1 LKPLLSENFVIEI
14 YFFSFC
20 FISLCI
26 LFLAVQSGEASK
38 STTSTSEV
46 EKEKYSQN
54 TAETEQ
60 LTKSVHK
67 PTCSDVPME
76 TRQSPEVPTA
86 STLSLPQTAASVH
99 YVKTDSQS
107 PKAVK
112 TKDLAPLDHQTV
124 DFNKPLPHHHSVAY
138 PTVLVTPQQDSGEDE
153 AKTESPEPH
162 AIITMPETTTEHDIK
177 PEKTMSHSAHHESTS
192 VHQFKAM
199 LSDNASMGTE
209 IVESSSTEQLL
220 FGSVSPAPLRQGKR
234 IEDVK
239 TIKRQPKGGWI

>member
-1 LKPLLSENFVIEI
+1 
-14 YFFSFC
+14 
-20 FISLCI
+20 
-26 LFLAVQSGEASK
+26 VQSSKASK
-38 STTSTSEV
+38 STTSTSEE

-54 TAETEQ
+54 TAETGQ
-60 LTKSVHK
+60 LTKSISE
-67 PTCSDVPME
+67 PTCSDVAME
-76 TRQSPEVPTA
+76 TRQSHEVPTA

-99 YVKTDSQS
+99 YVKIDSQS

-112 TKDLAPLDHQTV
+112 TEALAPLYDQTV
-124 DFNKPLPHHHSVAY
+124 DFKKPPSHHHSIAY

-153 AKTESPEPH
+153 AKTKSPEPH
-162 AIITMPETTTEHDIK
+162 TIITMPETTTDNDNK
-177 PEKTMSHSAHHESTS
+177 SEKTVSHSAHHESTS

-209 IVESSSTEQLL
+209 MVESSSTEQLVCD
-220 FGSVSPAPLRQGKR
+220 SSSPAPLRPGKR

>member
-1 LKPLLSENFVIEI
+1 M
-14 YFFSFC
+14 
-20 FISLCI
+20 
-26 LFLAVQSGEASK
+26 QSGEASK

-60 LTKSVHK
+60 LTKSVRK
-67 PTCSDVPME
+67 PDCSDVAME
-76 TRQSPEVPTA
+76 TTQSLEIPAA
-86 STLSLPQTAASVH
+86 SSLSLLQTTAYVH
-99 YVKTDSQS
+99 HVKTDSQS

-112 TKDLAPLDHQTV
+112 TKALAPLDDQTV
-124 DFNKPLPHHHSVAY
+124 DFDKPLPHHHSVAY
-138 PTVLVTPQQDSGEDE
+138 PTVLVTPQQNSGEDE

-162 AIITMPETTTEHDIK
+162 AIITMPETTTDHDIK

-209 IVESSSTEQLL
+209 MVESSSTEQLV
-220 FGSVSPAPLRQGKR
+220 FGSVSPAPLRPGKKL
-234 IEDVK
+234 EGVK
-239 TIKRQPKGGWI
+239 TFKQQPKGGWI